1 MGSEIMVKGSKT
13 QKLILDGHGSYLGM
27 EKGCFTVRDKQGK
40 VQRFPLFENE
50 IGEVILKSGNM
61 VSTGAL
67 ASLGFWDVDVL
78 IMTQRGRPVAML
90 KSLDDDSHVKTR
102 LCQYE
107 ALKDGRA
114 FEIAKQFVKGK
125 IEGQNTV
132 LKKYGLKTDTSV
144 KLRIDA
150 IETKDLKTLRRKLM
164 QIEAKFSQFYF
175 KQVFQ
180 LIPERIRPESRR
192 TFKAYDG
199 VNNLFNLAYE
209 LFAWKVHRAL
219 VSAKLEPYLGFLHSE
234 QFGKPSLVCDFQ
246 ELYRHLIDD
255 FIIQY
260 CKKLIKRDFTF
271 KAENMSAKKKG
282 KREYLNDVGTK
293 DFTARLND
301 YFETTVEIPR
311 MKVGERQTIE
321 TLINEEALLFA
332 KHLRN
337 EIGIWSPR
345 IALHNSQKLETD
357 GVSE

>member
-1 MGSEIMVKGSKT
+1 MVQGSKT
-13 QKLILDGHGSYLGM
+13 QKIILGGQGSYLGM
-27 EKGCFTVRDKQGK
+27 EKGCFVVRDKKGNSEK
-40 VQRFPLFENE
+40 YPLFEKE

-67 ASLGFWDVDVL
+67 ASFGFWDIDVL

-90 KSLDDDSHVKTR
+90 KGLDDDSHVATR
-102 LCQYE
+102 LAQYE

-114 FEIAKQFVKGK
+114 FEIAKQFVKSK
-125 IEGQNTV
+125 IEGQNII

-150 IETKDLKTLRRKLM
+150 IKTEELKTRRRKLM

-175 KQVFQ
+175 KQILKV
-180 LIPERIRPESRR
+180 IPEKIRPESRK

-199 VNNLFNLAYE
+199 VNNLLNLAYE
-209 LFAWKVHRAL
+209 FLAWKVHRAL
-219 VSAKLEPYLGFLHSE
+219 INAKLEPYLGFLHSE

-260 CKKLIKRDFTF
+260 CQKLAKRDFML
-271 KAENMSAKKKG
+271 KMEAMAGQKKG
-282 KREYLNDVGTK
+282 KREYLKESKTR
-293 DFTARLND
+293 DFTVSLNE
-301 YFETTVEIPR
+301 YFETTLEIPR
-311 MKVGERQTIE
+311 IKVGERQTIE

-332 KHLRN
+332 KYLRK
-337 EIGIWSPR
+337 EKSCWEPRIGIDS
-345 IALHNSQKLETD
+345 N
-357 GVSE
+357 GVK